1 MPAMGEAL
9 NVAQQAYEAFGR
21 QDIPAFLN
29 LVADEVDWKAVG
41 PASLPHCSLRRNP
54 AEVAD
59 FFTDLGSVE
68 DLTVFE
74 PREFMEAG
82 ENVAVLGYLEAYAR
96 DTNQKFQSEWVNVF
110 TVRNGK
116 ITRYRGFSNT
126 AARYGH

>member
-1 MPAMGEAL
+1 MGEGL
-9 NVAQQAYEAFGR
+9 NVVQQAYEAFAR
-21 QDIPAFLN
+21 RDIPALLN
-29 LVADEVDWKAVG
+29 LVADEVDWKVVG
-41 PASLPHCSLRRNP
+41 PASLPHCSPRRNP

-59 FFTDLGSVE
+59 FFIDLGSVE

-74 PREFMEAG
+74 PREFVEAD
-82 ENVAVLGYLEAYAR
+82 ENGTVLGYLEAYAR

>member
-1 MPAMGEAL
+1 MGEGL
-9 NVAQQAYEAFGR
+9 HVVQQAYEAFAR
-21 QDIPAFLN
+21 RDIPALLN
-29 LVADEVDWKAVG
+29 LVADEVDWKVVG

-54 AEVAD
+54 TEVAD
-59 FFTDLGSVE
+59 FFTDLSSVE
-68 DLTVFE
+68 ELTVFE

-82 ENVAVLGYLEAYAR
+82 ENVTVLGYLEAYTR

-110 TVRNGK
+110 TVQNGK

>member
-1 MPAMGEAL
+1 MGEGL
-9 NVAQQAYEAFGR
+9 NVVQQAYEAFAR
-21 QDIPAFLN
+21 RDIPALLN
-29 LVADEVDWKAVG
+29 LVADEVDWKVVG

-54 AEVAD
+54 TEVAD

-68 DLTVFE
+68 ELTVFE

-82 ENVAVLGYLEAYAR
+82 ENVTVLGYLEAYTR

-110 TVRNGK
+110 TVQNGK

>member
-1 MPAMGEAL
+1 MGEGL
-9 NVAQQAYEAFGR
+9 HVVQQAYEAFAR
-21 QDIPAFLN
+21 RDIPALLN
-29 LVADEVDWKAVG
+29 LVADEVDWKVVG

-54 AEVAD
+54 TEVAD

-68 DLTVFE
+68 ELTVFE

-82 ENVAVLGYLEAYAR
+82 ENVTVLGYLEAYTR

>member
-1 MPAMGEAL
+1 MGEGL
-9 NVAQQAYEAFGR
+9 HVVQQAYEAFAR
-21 QDIPAFLN
+21 RDIPALLN
-29 LVADEVDWKAVG
+29 LVADEVDWKVVG
-41 PASLPHCSLRRNP
+41 PASLLHCSLRRNP
-54 AEVAD
+54 TEVAD

-68 DLTVFE
+68 ELTVFE

-82 ENVAVLGYLEAYAR
+82 ENVTVLGYLEAYTR

-110 TVRNGK
+110 TVQNGK

>member
-1 MPAMGEAL
+1 MGEGL
-9 NVAQQAYEAFGR
+9 HVVQQAYEAFAR
-21 QDIPAFLN
+21 RDIPALLN
-29 LVADEVDWKAVG
+29 LVADEVDWKVVG

-54 AEVAD
+54 TEVAD

-68 DLTVFE
+68 ELTVFE

-82 ENVAVLGYLEAYAR
+82 ENVTVLGYLEAYTR

-110 TVRNGK
+110 TVQNGK

>member
-9 NVAQQAYEAFGR
+9 SVAQQAYEAFGR

-59 FFTDLGSVE
+59 FSCCSRLS
-68 DLTVFE
+68 
-74 PREFMEAG
+74 
-82 ENVAVLGYLEAYAR
+82 
-96 DTNQKFQSEWVNVF
+96 
-110 TVRNGK
+110 
-116 ITRYRGFSNT
+116 RGT
-126 AARYGH
+126 ACLRAARIHRGRRERHGAGLSGRLCA

>member
-1 MPAMGEAL
+1 MGEAL
-9 NVAQQAYEAFGR
+9 NAVQQAYEAFGR

-59 FFTDLGSVE
+59 FFIDLGSVE
-68 DLTVFE
+68 ALSVFE
-74 PREFMEAG
+74 PREFIEAG
-82 ENVAVLGYLEAYAR
+82 ENVTVLGYLEGYAF
-96 DTNQKFQSEWVNVF
+96 DTNQKFQSEWAHVI

-116 ITRYRGFSNT
+116 ITRWRGFSNS